1 MSKKLHIEIFGRQ
14 YDLKGQSDQDYAD
27 KLASF
32 VDGKMREISSH
43 SPGSPYS
50 KLAILSA
57 INIAHELFQLKHEQQ
72 EMHSTLDGITRTM
85 IEHIEEEVR
94 SFNLKSS

>member
-1 MSKKLHIEIFGRQ
+1 MSKKLHIEILGRQ
-14 YDLKGQSDQDYAD
+14 YDLKGQSDQDYVE

-32 VDGKMREISSH
+32 VDGKMREMSSH

-57 INIAHELFQLKHEQQ
+57 INIAHELFQLQQQQQ
-72 EMHSTLDGITRTM
+72 EMNATVDNATRAM
-85 IEHIEEEVR
+85 VENIEEEVR
-94 SFNLKSS
+94 ASQLK